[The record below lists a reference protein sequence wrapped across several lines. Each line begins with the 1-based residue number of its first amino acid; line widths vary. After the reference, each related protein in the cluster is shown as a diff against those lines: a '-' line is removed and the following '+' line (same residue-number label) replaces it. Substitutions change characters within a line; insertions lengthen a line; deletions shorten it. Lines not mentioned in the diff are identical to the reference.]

1 MQTLLKSTQAYKI
14 LHAETRAEHTS
25 HAYLL
30 VLQDGKNL
38 REACKVFA
46 KVLFGCDMEESGGYR
61 SFSLFSDKERISK
74 LIDTE
79 SFSDCLFYPQDGKKP
94 VVEDAEKI
102 REECSLTPVEGNRKV
117 FVVCDFAEANPQ
129 TQNKLLKLLEE
140 PPQGVIFLLGATSVF
155 PVLPTVL
162 SRAKK
167 LEILPFGVEE
177 TTECLTRIYGEKY
190 ERTTLFLCAAAANG
204 IVGDAQAMLEGGQYK
219 AALEGAFD
227 LCLAPLSK
235 LPAVVK
241 KTGETKRPKELLSF
255 LRILFRDA
263 LFLKTQGKSA
273 QTSVFLKMEISRV
286 QALAENYSVAAL
298 LYAQEAISEAEKQ
311 VKFNAVFPQCI
322 EICMA
327 KIRRKNGETQI

>member
-1 MQTLLKSTQAYKI
+1 MQTLLKSTQAYKL
-14 LHAETRAEHTS
+14 LHTETRAERSS

-30 VLQDGKNL
+30 VMEDGENL

-46 KVLFGCDMEESGGYR
+46 KVFFGCDMEESGGYQ

-74 LIDTE
+74 LIDAE
-79 SFSDCLFYPQDGKKP
+79 SFSDCLFYPEDGKKP
-94 VVEDAEKI
+94 VVDDAEKI

-162 SRAKK
+162 SRAKR
-167 LEILPFGVEE
+167 LEILPFSIEE
-177 TTECLTRIYGEKY
+177 TTKCLSRIYGQKY
-190 ERTTLFLCAAAANG
+190 EREILALCAAAANG
-204 IVGDAQAMLEGGQYK
+204 IVGDAQNILEGGQYK
-219 AALEGAFD
+219 TTLDGAFD
-227 LCLAPLSK
+227 LCLAPPSK
-235 LPAVVK
+235 LPAAVK
-241 KTGETKRPKELLSF
+241 KIGETKRPKELLSF

-263 LFLKTQGKSA
+263 LLLKTQDKKT
-273 QTSVFLKMEISRV
+273 QTSIFLKMELSRV
-286 QALAENYSVAAL
+286 QTLAEHYSIPAL
-298 LYAQEAISEAEKQ
+298 LYAQECISDAEKQ

-327 KIRRKNGETQI
+327 KIRRKNAETQ